1 MGQIVRVRR
10 ASHNPT
16 LRHHDCRC
24 RRQGCLQSQACPQ
37 EDDCLQGSRR
47 CRCCW
52 QEGSWI
58 LQAARQGAQGQ
69 EAQGCQEAQEEAC
82 CQEAQEGC
90 QEACRQE
97 AQGRQEACCQ
107 EAQGCQEACCQEARS

>member
-1 MGQIVRVRR
+1 MG
-10 ASHNPT
+10 
-16 LRHHDCRC
+16 
-24 RRQGCLQSQACPQ
+24 LQSQACPE
-37 EDDCLQGSRR
+37 EDDCLQGSRH

-82 CQEAQEGC
+82 RQEAQEGC

-107 EAQGCQEACCQEARS
+107 EAQGCQEARCQGCPQEEVNNQMNPFFL